1 MAILRLE
8 LAWKSPTNETNI
20 IYDHIHRFYE
30 FVYYIEGSGTARIGE
45 NEYHFEKDHYS
56 IISPFTAHSE
66 IHECDGEVLCLGFF
80 CDKML
85 SADMAV
91 DKSGEILKIATAIL
105 DETNKQSYGY
115 NEVIT
120 AKLNELYIQIVRNQM
135 TNVSVPKNFDYTINY
150 LSENFRSKL
159 VFKDLAKQ
167 LSYSYDYF
175 QHKFKSI
182 TGDSPQRFVLKKR
195 LEAAKELLL
204 ASSLGCT
211 EISYRCGFSTS
222 AQFSMLFKKE
232 YGIAPLQYRKRNKPK

>member
-1 MAILRLE
+1 MAVLRLE
-8 LAWKSPTNETNI
+8 LAWKAMSSKENI

-30 FVYYIEGSGTARIGE
+30 FVYYIEGSGTAQIGE

-56 IISPFTAHSE
+56 IISPFTSHSE
-66 IHECDGEVLCLGFF
+66 IHDEDGEVLCLGFF
-80 CDKML
+80 CDKMI

-91 DKSGEILKIATAIL
+91 DSSGEILKIVTAIL

-115 NEVIT
+115 SEVIT

-182 TGDSPQRFVLKKR
+182 TGDSPQRFVQKKR
-195 LEAAKELLL
+195 LQAAKELLL

-232 YGIAPLQYRKRNKPK
+232 FGITPLQYRKKKKQN